1 MKTAVIGL
9 GIAVLAYL
17 VLVPLVLLI
26 QRAARRRRASAPA
39 DRVQLAWRLATEHA
53 GGAGVSLPVYL
64 TLNETAERLAVAM
77 PTTGRGSG
85 HGPDHGAHRLR
96 RGGAHRRRGGRREE
110 GSAAVSAEAARRQ
123 QWSSRLLAHF
133 DIRRVRQVRAS
144 RLVAGQGPG

>member
-26 QRAARRRRASAPA
+26 QQAAAGGQASAPA

-77 PTTGRGSG
+77 PTTAGGSG
-85 HGPDHGAHRLR
+85 MAQTMERIAYAEEAPTDDEVV
-96 RGGAHRRRGGRREE
+96 GGGK
-110 GSAAVSAEAARRQ
+110 ARPR
-123 QWSSRLLAHF
+123 
-133 DIRRVRQVRAS
+133 
-144 RLVAGQGPG
+144 